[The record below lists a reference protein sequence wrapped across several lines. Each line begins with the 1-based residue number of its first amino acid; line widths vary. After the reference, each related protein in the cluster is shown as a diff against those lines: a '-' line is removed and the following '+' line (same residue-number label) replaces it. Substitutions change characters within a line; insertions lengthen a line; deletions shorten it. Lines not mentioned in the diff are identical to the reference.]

1 MMQGNLNTPKTN
13 FNSIHNHTEYSLL
26 DGAVRVDDLINRT
39 KKNNMSAVA
48 MTDHGVLYGIMEFYK
63 KAKKAGVKPLLG
75 CEVYVAPHDR
85 FTKKSQKRYHLIL
98 IAQNNKGFRNLMR
111 IVSKSWLE
119 GFYYKPRVDKD
130 LLYNNREGLISL
142 SACIQGEVPQLL
154 LEDDIKGAKKAVKEY
169 QSIFGRE
176 NFFIELQDHNIA
188 QEKRAN
194 SKLIQLANKMDLP
207 LVVTNDTH
215 YLNKEDADMHDILLA
230 LKTGTN
236 INDEDRMTFTGN
248 EFYFKSK
255 KEMRKLFPEIGS
267 AYKNTVK
274 IAERCEVD
282 FDFSQ
287 FHLPAYPGA
296 DNKEPEEILREKCE
310 KGLEEKSLEHSKE
323 ARERLEYE
331 LSIIKEMGY
340 ISYFLIVWDFIDYA
354 NKEGIRVGPG
364 RGSAAG
370 SLVSYLLGITKIDPL
385 KYGLI
390 FERFL
395 NPERVT
401 MPDIDIDFDERRD
414 EIIDYVKRRY
424 GKERVAQIGTFG
436 TMAARAAVRD
446 VGRALDLPYGKVDRI
461 AKMIPYSHGITLDK
475 ALEKSEKLKKE
486 VEKDKEI
493 AKLMKY
499 ARGLE
504 GMPRHISTHAAGVII
519 GPEDLMNLVPL
530 QLQDESVITQLPMD
544 ELEDMGLLKMDFL
557 GLRNLTVIENTL
569 NLIEKRYNKKIN
581 IENIPLDDSDV
592 YEMLST
598 GETLGVFQMESYL
611 FRNLNQR
618 LKPDNFSD
626 IIALLALGRPGPLN
640 SGLVDDFIKG
650 RHGEK
655 EVEYLHPKL
664 EPILKDTFGLILY
677 QEQVMEIA
685 SELAGYTMGEAD
697 LLRRGMG
704 KKKKELISRER
715 EKFVKGAKENNIDKK
730 TANEIFDQV
739 EYFAGYGFNKSHSAA
754 YALVAYQTAYL
765 KVKYPAEFM
774 SALLSSVMGNLD
786 KVAQYIDEAKNIGL
800 KVLAPDVNESY
811 NDFTPISENSIRF
824 GLKVIKNLGKKAIK
838 AIISN
843 RQKEKYKNFVD
854 FFKKVDLSQFSIN
867 MIEALIKAGA
877 FDSFEEVNRSQMLI
891 KYEELYNRYTKMQKG
906 RNNGQRSFFDITED
920 ESFYEDNIDYP
931 DVNHLRTGDKLSWE
945 KEYLG
950 IYLTGHPLD
959 PYRKKINLLTNF
971 TTKYL
976 DDKND
981 LRYFKANTAG
991 LILEKKNHVTKRK
1004 NQMAFL
1010 TIEDFYGK
1018 LSVVVFPD
1026 LYSEL
1031 NNSIEKGES
1040 VFINGYFKDGD
1051 SLIANEIIALEKDY
1065 LFINLNKAKINK
1077 KKLGKLKYYFSKI
1090 EGKSPVFIKIGDKII
1105 LVDKNYYV
1113 DLGNNKFIEKLN
1125 EELSKKV
1132 YKIL

>member
-1 MMQGNLNTPKTN
+1 MKD
-13 FNSIHNHTEYSLL
+13 FNHIHNHTEYSLL
-26 DGAVRVDDLINRT
+26 DGAVRVDDLIKHT
-39 KKNNMSAVA
+39 KENNMSAVA
-48 MTDHGVLYGIMEFYK
+48 MTDHGVLYGIMQFYK
-63 KAKKAGVKPLLG
+63 KAKNAGIKPILG
-75 CEVYVAPHDR
+75 CEVYLAPEDR

-98 IAQNNKGFRNLMR
+98 LAQNNKGFRNLMR

-142 SACIQGEVPQLL
+142 SACIQGEIPQLL
-154 LEDDIKGAKKAVKEY
+154 LEDNREKAQKAVKEY
-169 QSIFGRE
+169 QAIFGQD
-176 NFFIELQDHNIA
+176 NFFIELQDHNIPK
-188 QEKRAN
+188 EKRAN
-194 SKLIQLANKMDLP
+194 NKLIHLANEMDLP
-207 LVVTNDTH
+207 MVVTNDTH
-215 YLNKEDADMHDILLA
+215 YLNKEDAEMHDILLA
-230 LKTGTN
+230 LKTGTT
-236 INDEDRMTFTGN
+236 INDENRMTFNGD
-248 EFYFKSK
+248 EFYFKSAS
-255 KEMRKLFPEIGS
+255 EMRELFPKINS
-267 AYKNTVK
+267 AYENTVK
-274 IAERCEVD
+274 ITERCEVD

-287 FHLPAYPGA
+287 FHLPDYPGA
-296 DNKEPEEILREKCE
+296 DDKKPAQILREKCE
-310 KGLEEKSLEHSKE
+310 KGLKEKKLTNSEK

-331 LSIIKEMGY
+331 LRIISEMGY

-370 SLVSYLLGITKIDPL
+370 SLVSYLLGITKINPL

-414 EIIDYVKRRY
+414 EIIEYVKDRY

-446 VGRALDLPYGKVDRI
+446 VGRALDLSYGKVDRI
-461 AKMIPYSHGITLDK
+461 AKMIPHQHGITLDK

-486 VEKDKEI
+486 VEKDEDTANLIKF
-493 AKLMKY
+493 AK
-499 ARGLE
+499 GLE

-519 GPEDLMNLVPL
+519 GPEDLINLVPL

-569 NLIEKRYNKKIN
+569 SLIEKRFNKKIN
-581 IENIPLDDSDV
+581 IDDIPLDDQEV
-592 YEMLST
+592 YNMLSK

-611 FRNLNQR
+611 FQDLNKR
-618 LKPDNFSD
+618 LQPENFSD

-655 EVEYLHPKL
+655 EVEYLHSKL

-704 KKKKELISRER
+704 KKKKKLIARER
-715 EKFVKGAKENNIDKK
+715 EKFVKGSAQNGIDKK

-754 YALVAYQTAYL
+754 YALLAYQTAYL

-774 SALLSSVMGNLD
+774 AALLSSVMGNLD
-786 KVAQYIDEAKNIGL
+786 KVAIYIDEAKNMGL
-800 KVLAPDVNESY
+800 NVLAPDVNESY
-811 NDFTPISENSIRF
+811 NDFTTTSENSIRF

-838 AIISN
+838 SIIEDRKDDS
-843 RQKEKYKNFVD
+843 YKSFHD
-854 FFKKVDLSQFSIN
+854 FFKKVDLSNININ

-877 FDSFEEVNRSQMLI
+877 FDSFAVNRSQMLI
-891 KYEELYNRYTKMQKG
+891 KYEELYNRYSKMQKG
-906 RNNGQRSFFDITED
+906 RSNGQTSFFDLTED
-920 ESFYEDNIDYP
+920 DDFYNEEIEFP
-931 DVNHLRTGDKLSWE
+931 DVDHLSTTDKLSWE

-950 IYLTGHPLD
+950 VYLSGHPLD
-959 PYRKKINLLTNF
+959 PYQEKIDLLTNF
-971 TTKYL
+971 TS
-976 DDKND
+976 DDLEEGKD
-981 LRYFKANTAG
+981 FRYFKANTAG
-991 LILEKKNHVTKRK
+991 LILEKKNHVTKRN

-1010 TIEDFYGK
+1010 TIEDWNGK
-1018 LSVVVFPD
+1018 INIVVFPD
-1026 LYSEL
+1026 LYKSLDFNLE
-1031 NNSIEKGES
+1031 EGEI

-1051 SLIANEIIALEKDY
+1051 SLIANQIISLKRKFVVMNLRDAKLDKKALS
-1065 LFINLNKAKINK
+1065 KAKNII
-1077 KKLGKLKYYFSKI
+1077 GKNS
-1090 EGKSPVFIKIGDKII
+1090 GKSPVFFKINNKII
-1105 LVDKNYYV
+1105 LSDKSYWLNLENENV
-1113 DLGNNKFIEKLN
+1113 KNKLISIFRKENL
-1125 EELSKKV
+1125 KV
-1132 YKIL
+1132 L